1 MCKPQSHKRSF
12 SVIPPHLSK
21 EGEGKKR
28 NLWSERGKNDI
39 TRQIQN
45 NSFTVTSLT
54 FLRFPV
60 KWKPA
65 DIHFA
70 SPAIVR
76 SGRPAYPSCCAA
88 WASHPGGFSLLAHH
102 SHPALLLLC
111 PWQVV
116 LRGGW
121 SRGWGVW
128 ASSIG
133 SRGAEWVVEWSGVE

>member
-1 MCKPQSHKRSF
+1 MCDLDEIDECPANPLDAPTTSSPEQLMCKPQSHKRSF

-88 WASHPGGFSLLAHH
+88 
-102 SHPALLLLC
+102 
-111 PWQVV
+111 
-116 LRGGW
+116 
-121 SRGWGVW
+121 
-128 ASSIG
+128 
-133 SRGAEWVVEWSGVE
+133 